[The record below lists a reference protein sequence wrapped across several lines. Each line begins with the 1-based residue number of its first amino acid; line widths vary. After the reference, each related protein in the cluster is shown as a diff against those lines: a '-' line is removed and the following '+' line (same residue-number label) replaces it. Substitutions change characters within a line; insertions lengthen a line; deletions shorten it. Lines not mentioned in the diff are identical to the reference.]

1 MLPLSPPAAP
11 KRQPGES
18 EGEGRA
24 FAAPKRLRPRRRGE
38 GSFHADILLT
48 LWRTGFQR
56 AASGLLG
63 DPDEAISR
71 TAALSCGRL
80 GLRDPHVILKLI
92 ELLNNQY
99 PTAREQ
105 SQAALLR

>member
-1 MLPLSPPAAP
+1 MLPSPLPL
-11 KRQPGES
+11 RQSASPGSLRE
-18 EGEGRA
+18 RA
-24 FAAPKRLRPRRRGE
+24 GPSPRQSGFGLAGGVRGH
-38 GSFHADILLT
+38 FTPTFLLT

-105 SQAALLR
+105 SQAA